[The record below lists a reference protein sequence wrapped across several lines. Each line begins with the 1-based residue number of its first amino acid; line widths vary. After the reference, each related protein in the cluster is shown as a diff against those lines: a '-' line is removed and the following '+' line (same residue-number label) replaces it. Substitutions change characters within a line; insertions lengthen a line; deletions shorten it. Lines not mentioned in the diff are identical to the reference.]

1 MITDKRKE
9 QLKNAQSKF
18 KKVATKLNEAEQEL
32 FNKRLEELNLNTSQ
46 YIKMLIENDRAS
58 KVNKLLKVFK

>member
-1 MITDKRKE
+1 MVSEERKE
-9 QLKNAQSKF
+9 QLKKAQSKF
-18 KKVATKLNEAEQEL
+18 KKVGTKLNEEEQAL

-58 KVNKLLKVFK
+58 TVNKLLKVFK